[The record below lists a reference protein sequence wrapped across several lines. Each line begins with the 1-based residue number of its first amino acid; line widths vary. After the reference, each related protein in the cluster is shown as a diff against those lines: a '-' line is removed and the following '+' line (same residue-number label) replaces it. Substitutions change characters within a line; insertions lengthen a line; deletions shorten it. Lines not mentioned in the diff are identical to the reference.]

1 MNISELQLFTNSVSS
16 LKKFYSDVLGL
27 QLTESSNR
35 MFSVR
40 VGATDLIFLEEPAT
54 NPYYHFAI
62 NIPHNQ
68 ISGAIEWLKPKVNL
82 IEHNGSPIIDF
93 PNWNAHSVYFYDP
106 AGNIVELIAR
116 HDLDN
121 ASDEPFSVN
130 SFLNISEVGM
140 PVDNVEE
147 FHHKLVES
155 LDEKLWWGNLE
166 TFAAI
171 GDQIGLFIVVTKNRN
186 WFPTDKPCNIYPLT
200 VKITNENSEHVVL
213 EDTPYTIIAE

>member
-1 MNISELQLFTNSVSS
+1 MNISELCLFTGSLSS
-16 LKKFYSDVLGL
+16 LKKFYSDVLEL
-27 QLTESSNR
+27 QVTESSNEIL
-35 MFSVR
+35 R
-40 VGATDLIFLEEPAT
+40 VKVGTTDLIFMEEPGT

-68 ISGAIEWLKPKVNL
+68 ISGAVEWLKPKVSL
-82 IEHNGSPIIDF
+82 IEYEGSPIIDF

-116 HDLDN
+116 HDLKN
-121 ASDEPFSVN
+121 ASDEAFSAN
-130 SFLNISEVGM
+130 SFLNISEVGL
-140 PVDNVEE
+140 PVDNVKD
-147 FHHKLVES
+147 FHDSLAES
-155 LDEKLWWGNLE
+155 LGEELWWGNLE
-166 TFAAI
+166 TFAAM
-171 GDQIGLFIVVTKNRN
+171 GDQNGLFIVVTKNRN